1 MQIDDCLSVRDG
13 RLRIEACDVGSLA
26 ERFGT
31 PLYVVSEDQLRR
43 RARAFTAAFGAAWP
57 HGPVRVLP
65 SIKANYTLA
74 LRAVLSDEGLGC
86 DAFGAGELEAALR
99 AGTPPPL
106 ISLNGSSKDR
116 ALIERAVA
124 LGVRI
129 TADSVAELDMASE
142 VARQLGRTARVRVRV
157 RPELTAD
164 APSDL
169 FGEPVSVREAVARYK
184 PGIPTAELLGVRAP
198 ELPGVEITGVM
209 LHIGR
214 HGADPGLW
222 VEAIGS
228 LARIAA
234 ALRDA
239 WGGWEPAEIDV
250 GGGFPLPRDPT
261 GRTLARRAGA
271 PVPPPLER
279 YAEAIGGALE
289 RALRAVG
296 IDPAGRALE
305 VEPGRALYGDAGI
318 HLTRVLGIKREGERT
333 WIETDSSEAFL
344 PDGLL
349 EHIRWTVVATA
360 RSGASAGMVAD
371 VVGRSCTFD
380 VIAADA
386 QLPAIE
392 AGEVLAVL
400 DTGAY
405 QDAGASNFNA
415 LPRPG
420 TILVSGREAE
430 LVRRAETVDDVFA
443 RDAIP
448 ARLGGAMDGAGVRGL
463 DHVSVACADLDR
475 SLAFYRDL
483 LGLPV
488 RDRGGGSAGAVG
500 EIVGTGD
507 AQVEWA
513 DLALPDGRVL
523 ELLRLPGGPPSAGS
537 GHFALGVVEAET
549 VHRRLRGAGVPLRS
563 EPVTIDD
570 DGDWKG
576 ARCFYAED
584 PDGTVVELIERPP
597 RGVRVPF

>member
-1 MQIDDCLSVRDG
+1 MQIDECLAVRDG
-13 RLRIEACDVGSLA
+13 RLHVEGCDAGELA
-26 ERFGT
+26 DRFGT

-43 RARAFTAAFGAAWP
+43 RARAFTRAFEAAWP
-57 HGPVRVLP
+57 HGPARVLP
-65 SIKANYTLA
+65 SIKANYALA

-99 AGTPPPL
+99 AGTPPEL

-124 LGVRI
+124 AGVRI
-129 TADSVAELDMASE
+129 TADSVTELRLASE
-142 VARQLGRTARVRVRV
+142 IAVRLGRRAQVRVRI
-157 RPELTAD
+157 RPALSAEQ
-164 APSDL
+164 PSDL
-169 FGEPVSVREAVARYK
+169 FAEPVSVREAVARYK
-184 PGIPTAELLGVRAP
+184 PGIPTAELLAERPPPGI
-198 ELPGVEITGVM
+198 ELTGVM
-209 LHIGR
+209 MHIGR

-222 VEAIGS
+222 AQAIAS
-228 LARIAA
+228 LTRITA

-261 GRTLARRAGA
+261 GRTLPRRAEA
-271 PVPPPLER
+271 PDPPPLER
-279 YAEAIGGALE
+279 YAEAIGAALASE
-289 RALRAVG
+289 LRAVG
-296 IDPAGRALE
+296 IDPAGRTLE

-318 HLTRVLGIKREGERT
+318 HLTRVLHSKREGAQV
-333 WIETDSSEAFL
+333 WVETDTAEAFL

-349 EHIRWTVVATA
+349 EHNRWRVVPVADA
-360 RSGASAGMVAD
+360 PVQLVAD

-380 VIAADA
+380 VIVGDA
-386 QLPAIE
+386 ELPAVE
-392 AGEVLAVL
+392 VGDVLAVL

-415 LPRPG
+415 MPRPA
-420 TILVSGREAE
+420 TVLVRGAEAE
-430 LVRRAETVDDVFA
+430 VVRRAETVEDVFA
-443 RDAIP
+443 RDVVP
-448 ARLGGAMDGAGVRGL
+448 ARLANQAATLASPLGPETGVRGL
-463 DHVSVACADLDR
+463 DHVSVACSDLDR

-483 LGLPV
+483 LGLAL
-488 RDRGGGSAGAVG
+488 RDRGAGSAGAVG
-500 EIVGTGD
+500 EILGTGD

-549 VHRRLRGAGVPLRS
+549 IHRRLREAGVPLRS

-584 PDGTVVELIERPP
+584 PDGTVVELVQRP
-597 RGVRVPF
+597 R

>member
-1 MQIDDCLSVRDG
+1 MQLDECLSVGDG
-13 RLRIEACDVGSLA
+13 RLFVEGCDAGALA
-26 ERFGT
+26 DRFGT

-43 RARAFTAAFGAAWP
+43 RARSFGSAFGAAWP

-65 SIKANYTLA
+65 SIKANYALA

-99 AGTPPPL
+99 AGTPPAL

-124 LGVRI
+124 LGVRV
-129 TADSVAELDMASE
+129 TADSVTELRVASE
-142 VARQLGRTARVRVRV
+142 VAERLGRSAVVRVRV
-157 RPELTAD
+157 RPELTAA

-169 FGEPVSVREAVARYK
+169 FGDPVSVAEAVARYK
-184 PGIPTAELLGVRAP
+184 PGIPTAELLAVHPRDFRGVD
-198 ELPGVEITGVM
+198 VVGVM
-209 LHIGR
+209 FHIGR

-222 VEAIGS
+222 AEAIGS
-228 LARIAA
+228 LARILA

-261 GRTLARRAGA
+261 GRTLARRVDA
-271 PVPPPLER
+271 PAPPPLEHF
-279 YAEAIGGALE
+279 AEAIGGALE
-289 RALRAVG
+289 RELRAVG
-296 IDPAGRALE
+296 IEPAGRALE
-305 VEPGRALYGDAGI
+305 VEPGRALYGDAGV
-318 HLTRVLGIKREGERT
+318 HLTCVLGIKREGERG

-349 EHIRWTVVATA
+349 EHNRWTVLSTA
-360 RSGASAGMVAD
+360 RVGAPVSVVAD

-380 VIAADA
+380 VIAGDA
-386 QLPAIE
+386 ELPAVE
-392 AGEVLAVL
+392 VGDVLAVL

-415 LPRPG
+415 MPRPA
-420 TILVSGREAE
+420 TVLVHGAEAE
-430 LVRRAETVDDVFA
+430 VVRRAETVGDVFA
-443 RDAIP
+443 RDAVP
-448 ARLGGAMDGAGVRGL
+448 ARLGGGGVRGL
-463 DHVSVACADLDR
+463 DHVSVACSDLDR

-483 LGLPV
+483 LGLPL
-488 RDRGGGSAGAVG
+488 RDRGAGSAGAVG
-500 EIVGTGD
+500 EILGTGD

-537 GHFALGVVEAET
+537 GHFALGVAEAES
-549 VHRRLRGAGVPLRS
+549 VHRRLRDAGVPLRS

-584 PDGTVVELIERPP
+584 PDGTVVELIERTSAWS
-597 RGVRVPF
+597 

>member
-13 RLRIEACDVGSLA
+13 RLRIEGCDAGALA

-43 RARAFTAAFGAAWP
+43 RARAFVAAFGAAWP

-65 SIKANYTLA
+65 SIKANYALA

-99 AGTPPPL
+99 AGTPPAL

-129 TADSVAELDMASE
+129 TADSIAEVRMASE
-142 VARQLGRTARVRVRV
+142 VPGVAKLRVRV
-157 RPELTAD
+157 RPELSAG

-169 FGEPVSVREAVARYK
+169 FSDPVSVGEAVARYK
-184 PGIPTAELLGVRAP
+184 PGIPTAELLAAHPR
-198 ELPGVEITGVM
+198 EFPGVEFTGLM
-209 LHIGR
+209 FHIGR

-222 VEAIGS
+222 AEAIRS

-261 GRTLARRAGA
+261 ARTLARRADA
-271 PVPPPLER
+271 PAPPPLER
-279 YAEAIGGALE
+279 YAEAIGDALE
-289 RALRAVG
+289 RELRAVG

-305 VEPGRALYGDAGI
+305 VEPGRALYGDAGM
-318 HLTRVLGIKREGERT
+318 HLTRVLGVKRESART

-349 EHIRWTVVATA
+349 EHNRWTVFSA
-360 RSGASAGMVAD
+360 ASAPASMVAD

-380 VIAADA
+380 VIVADA
-386 QLPAIE
+386 QLPAVE
-392 AGEVLAVL
+392 AGDVLAVL

-415 LPRPG
+415 MPRPG
-420 TILVSGREAE
+420 TVLVTGGAAR
-430 LVRRAETVDDVFA
+430 LVRRAETVEDVFA
-443 RDAIP
+443 RDVMP
-448 ARLGGAMDGAGVRGL
+448 GVTGL
-463 DHVSVACADLDR
+463 DHVSVACSDLDR

-483 LGLPV
+483 LGLPL
-488 RDRGGGSAGAVG
+488 RDRGAGSAGAVG
-500 EIVGTGD
+500 EILGTGD

-537 GHFALGVVEAET
+537 GHFALGVAEAEA
-549 VHRRLRGAGVPLRS
+549 VHRRLREAGVPLRS
-563 EPVTIDD
+563 EPVRIDD
-570 DGDWKG
+570 GGDWQG